1 MNTIGES
8 VSRVRTALKA
18 VKEDAFLTDRQI
30 YSIILKYGKLF
41 IKRQDNLNKIMRYQ
55 TLFEV
60 LPCVELIEVD
70 KVEACCA
77 GIKSNCKI
85 MRTKDKVP
93 QVMEGSYGPL
103 FRDIT
108 SIDGS
113 ISVYRTYPG
122 VYLNMTESTTFKY
135 NKTKYYWYLDGHL
148 YFPNI
153 EWEAVR
159 IEGLWDDNV
168 HYLKCLTEE
177 EKCDYRQDQPTHI
190 PDYLFAEIE
199 QMVLREM
206 MFTLQIP
213 SDQKDDNQN
222 IIR

>member
-8 VSRVRTALKA
+8 VSRVRTALKS
-18 VKEDAFLTDRQI
+18 VREDAFLTDRQI
-30 YSIILKYGKLF
+30 YSLILKYGKLF

-85 MRTKDKVP
+85 MRTKDRVP

-113 ISVYRTYPG
+113 IVVYRTYPG

-199 QMVLREM
+199 QMVLKEM
-206 MFTLQIP
+206 ITTLQIP